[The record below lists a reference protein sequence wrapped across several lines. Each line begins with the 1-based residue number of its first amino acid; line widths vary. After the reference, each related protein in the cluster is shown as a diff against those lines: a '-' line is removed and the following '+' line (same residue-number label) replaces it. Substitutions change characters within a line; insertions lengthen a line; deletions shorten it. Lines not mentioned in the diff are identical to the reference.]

1 MKKII
6 VAIDGF
12 SGCGKSSTAKAVAK
26 NLGYAY
32 VDSGAMYR
40 AVTLYFLDNYVSE
53 GNPKAVT
60 KALGDIDIE
69 FRLSA
74 EQPPRNETYLNGLN
88 VEDDIRTMRVSQHV
102 SEVSKLPEVR
112 RFLVAQQQKMGK
124 KKGIVMDGRDIGT
137 VVFPQAEL
145 KIFMRAELMERAQR
159 RQAELLANEE
169 VATLDE
175 IAANLRDRDRIDST
189 RTESPL
195 RQASDAVELD
205 TTYLTFEEQV
215 DVIVRLAY
223 SKILQED
230 V

>member
-26 NLGYAY
+26 ALGYAY

-53 GNPKAVT
+53 GNPKAVLR
-60 KALGDIDIE
+60 ALENIDIE

-124 KKGIVMDGRDIGT
+124 KRGIVMDGRDIGT

-145 KIFMRAELMERAQR
+145 KIFMRAELGERAQR

-175 IAANLRDRDRIDST
+175 IATNLRERDRIDST
-189 RTESPL
+189 RAESPL
-195 RQASDAVELD
+195 RQAPDAVELD
-205 TTYLTFEEQV
+205 TTLLTFEEQV
-215 DVIVRLAY
+215 EVIIRLAY
-223 SKILQED
+223 SRILQEG